1 MLFRW
6 SMSSDQA
13 HQSKQKNDLARSLL
27 FASEMTYRKWC
38 CMQQSLARTRSLKR
52 LMRLLGG
59 GSSRLSDILF
69 RGFTLLLV
77 LFVVV
82 IIGGVT
88 WVLISNS
95 LPTIQHFGWRF
106 FSNQA
111 FDPVHT
117 VFGVAPAI
125 FGTLVTSAFAL
136 LFAVPI
142 GVGTALFL
150 VDFCPRFLRKPLAF
164 LVELLAAVPSVIYG
178 LFGFLVLAPWLQTTG
193 QPWLQQHLGFLPL
206 FQGQFHGL
214 GLLAAGMILVIMV
227 LPLITSVSREVI
239 LTTPTAQREALLAL
253 GATRWEVIRHAVLP
267 YSRIGITGG
276 VILTLGRALGET
288 MAVTMVI
295 GNQASPISP
304 SLFNTG
310 YTLASVIA
318 NQFNEATPGLFFS
331 AVVEAGLLVF
341 LITLLTNIVARILIY
356 RMGRERVG
364 GLIA

>member
-1 MLFRW
+1 MV
-6 SMSSDQA
+6 
-13 HQSKQKNDLARSLL
+13 
-27 FASEMTYRKWC
+27 
-38 CMQQSLARTRSLKR
+38 
-52 LMRLLGG
+52 RLLGG
-59 GSSRLSDILF
+59 GSLRLSDTLF
-69 RGFTLLLV
+69 RGLTLVLV

-82 IIGGVT
+82 IIAGVV
-88 WVLISNS
+88 WVLVSNS
-95 LPTIQHFGWRF
+95 LPTIGHFGWSF
-106 FSNQA
+106 LSNRA
-111 FDPVHT
+111 FDPVHN

-150 VDFCPRFLRKPLAF
+150 VDFCPRALQKPLAF

-178 LFGFLVLAPWLQTTG
+178 LFGFLVLAPWLQTSG
-193 QPWLQQHLGFLPL
+193 EPWLQHYLGFLPF

-214 GLLAAGMILVIMV
+214 GLLAAGILLMIMV

-239 LTTPTAQREALLAL
+239 VTTPTAQREALLAL

-267 YSRIGITGG
+267 YARVGISGG
-276 VILTLGRALGET
+276 VILALGRALGET

-310 YTLASVIA
+310 YTLSSVIA

-331 AVVEAGLLVF
+331 AVIEAGLLVF
-341 LITLLTNIVARILIY
+341 LITLLTNILARILIY

-364 GLIA
+364 GLVA